1 MSKKDSAMKTSFKTI
16 LALLAVSALSL
27 PVLAQQPP
35 AHVAGKVVAVSHEKV
50 NVNNQWLDKI
60 SVTVDSCDARG
71 TLKTV
76 QYFPA
81 TVSDRTALGHLFEQ
95 DLQSARTPN
104 MERQQQQPNGFGV
117 FWVDAQNHVLRTA
130 LLGSQVGCADVS
142 KAISQF

>member
-1 MSKKDSAMKTSFKTI
+1 MRIFSFLMISVTLI
-16 LALLAVSALSL
+16 STTLAATA
-27 PVLAQQPP
+27 LAQQPS
-35 AHVAGKVVAVSHEKV
+35 AHVAGKIVAVAHEKV

-95 DLQSARTPN
+95 NLHSARTAN

-117 FWVDAQNHVLRTA
+117 FWVNAQNQVLRTG
-130 LLGSQVGCADVS
+130 LLGHQVGCNDVNQAL
-142 KAISQF
+142 KQF

>member
-1 MSKKDSAMKTSFKTI
+1 MKIFSFTRFSLFGVMVAAMIST
-16 LALLAVSALSL
+16 V
-27 PVLAQQPP
+27 VQAQQPP
-35 AHVAGKVVAVSHEKV
+35 AHVAGKIVAVAHEKV

-95 DLQSARTPN
+95 NLHSARTAN
-104 MERQQQQPNGFGV
+104 MERQQQQPNGFGI
-117 FWVDAQNHVLRTA
+117 FWVNAQNQVLRTG
-130 LLGSQVGCADVS
+130 LLGHQVGCGDVS
-142 KAISQF
+142 QALKQF